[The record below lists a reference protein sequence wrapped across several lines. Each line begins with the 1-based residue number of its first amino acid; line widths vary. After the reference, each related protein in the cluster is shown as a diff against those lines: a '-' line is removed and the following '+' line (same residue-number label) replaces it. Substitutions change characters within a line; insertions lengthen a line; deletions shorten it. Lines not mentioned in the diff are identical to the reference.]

1 MAAPTTSMTTTAV
14 DASTDAP
21 GETGT
26 AGWRYEL
33 ALSVELAALAVF
45 AFSRP
50 VLGSFGESPETFVV
64 RGASGWVVVAFAV
77 AVTLIPAAVVAAIG
91 VAVRRIPGRARPW
104 AQPVLV
110 GILGGVL
117 VWRVGQELMGWPGNA
132 TKLLLAGPIG
142 GVLFLLLRRRV
153 PGSASFLR
161 YAGACSVV
169 FLAQFL
175 VASPA
180 SSLVFGDGATLDS
193 DVVADV
199 GAQLGD
205 DPPDVLFVTFD
216 ALPVESLLDGTGHI
230 DAELFPNFAAV
241 ADDGTWYRNNTTVS
255 AFTRDAIPALLT
267 GKYPATNDEQ
277 GRKAEENL
285 FTLLGGSYDMHVREQ
300 LTRLCPAEACPQPQ
314 PAGLGPLLGEAV
326 DLWTGGVVKGEE
338 DTDFDLPG
346 LLAGRVYGH
355 AEEWIDGVAL
365 RPGGRPDLVFDHVI
379 MPHEPWRTTDDGT
392 YYDGGN
398 PPTGYYVNSWTRSGI
413 EVGRQRHVL
422 QLQAADRLLGQ
433 HLDAFRDAGMYD
445 DALVVVTADHGA
457 SFLADQPSRGVTEE
471 NFAEIM
477 WTPLIVKAPGG
488 SGPHLDDSD
497 VRSVDLMPT
506 MADLL
511 GVEVPWEVDGEI
523 IGTADRD
530 GLTKPLDDS
539 ERNHWRSEDGDDL
552 IDVTV
557 GDAFERVMAAD
568 PVPWTGP
575 DAVWRRTR
583 HGALFGGSVDDL
595 DIGDAADETLH
606 ITSPED
612 LDDISLDD
620 PLPLEVV
627 AWTAMEQGE
636 VVAFA
641 LNGTI
646 GAVGTIEAG
655 RGPEDN
661 MINGIVPPR
670 LFVEGSNE
678 LTAYLVE
685 GEVGHETLRPL
696 SLDRP

>member
-1 MAAPTTSMTTTAV
+1 MRPAMAASTTSMTETSAA
-14 DASTDAP
+14 DAAADTLTNTP
-21 GETGT
+21 GAES
-26 AGWRYEL
+26 GWRHEL

-50 VLGSFGESPETFVV
+50 VLGSFGESPETFVI
-64 RGASGWVVVAFAV
+64 RGASGWVVVAFAI
-77 AVTLIPAAVVAAIG
+77 AVTLIPALVVSAIG
-91 VAVRRIPGRARPW
+91 VAARRIPGRAGPW
-104 AQPVLV
+104 VQPVLV
-110 GILGGVL
+110 GILGGVV
-117 VWRVGQELMGWPGNA
+117 VWRIGQEIMGWPGNA

-161 YAGACSVV
+161 YAGAGALV

-193 DVVADV
+193 EVVADV

-230 DAELFPNFAAV
+230 DAELFPNFASV

-255 AFTRDAIPALLT
+255 SFTLDAIPTLVT
-267 GKYPATNDEQ
+267 GRYPATNEEE

-285 FTLLGGSYDMHVREQ
+285 FTLLGGSYDMYVREQ
-300 LTRLCPAEACPQPQ
+300 ITRLCPDEACPQPQ
-314 PAGLGPLLGEAV
+314 PGGLGPLLGEAV
-326 DLWTGGVVKGEE
+326 GMWKGGVVKGEN
-338 DTDFDLPG
+338 DTDFHLPG
-346 LLAGRVYGH
+346 LLAGRVYDD
-355 AEEWIDGVAL
+355 AEEWVDSVVL
-365 RPGGRPDLVFDHVI
+365 RPGGRPDLVFDHVLL
-379 MPHEPWRTTDDGT
+379 PHEPWRTTDDGT

-398 PPTGYYVNSWTRSGI
+398 PPTGYFVNTWTPWGI
-413 EVGRQRHVL
+413 EVGRQRHIL

-445 DALVVVTADHGA
+445 DALIVVTADHGA
-457 SFLADQPSRGVTEE
+457 SFLPDQPSRGVTAE
-471 NFAEIM
+471 NFPSIM
-477 WTPLIVKAPGG
+477 WTPLIVKAPGVA
-488 SGPHLDDSD
+488 GPRIDDSD
-497 VRSVDLMPT
+497 VRSVDVVPT

-511 GVEVPWEVDGEI
+511 GIELPWSVDGEV

-530 GLTKPLDDS
+530 GRTKPLDDHK
-539 ERNHWRSEDGDDL
+539 RNDLRSEDGAEL
-552 IDVTV
+552 IEVEV

-583 HGALFGGSVDDL
+583 HGALFGEPVTDVEVGDPAARTILVEAL
-595 DIGDAADETLH
+595 D
-606 ITSPED
+606 D

-620 PLPLEVV
+620 PLPIDRQCQCAADTRIFEERVV
-627 AWTAMEQGE
+627 RIPRQKGVRPRWISVQANSRR
-636 VVAFA
+636 A
-641 LNGTI
+641 LDPLRLRWRY
-646 GAVGTIEAG
+646 GADHIDAAG
-655 RGPEDN
+655 Q
-661 MINGIVPPR
+661 
-670 LFVEGSNE
+670 
-678 LTAYLVE
+678 
-685 GEVGHETLRPL
+685 
-696 SLDRP
+696 